1 MSKLLCALVSKLVVV
16 VVFLSPRERE
26 REREMRL
33 RGGGEGTIL
42 RNNDDEKVYL
52 TGFVLKQ
59 FVK

>member
-33 RGGGEGTIL
+33 RGGGGKARYYEIMMMKRFT
-42 RNNDDEKVYL
+42 EPVSS
-52 TGFVLKQ
+52 
-59 FVK
+59 